1 MELGP
6 YELQIFTSLMVIL
19 GAAVGALLCDFLY
32 GRQEQFR
39 ELTLASQMRPREE
52 RKSAILVTSLFFE
65 EPPVY
70 RAIASAERTALHG
83 ASDAQRISIPPAAQ
97 RGAET
102 DKAVTDK
109 ADSRPASSS
118 FSKVPL
124 PHSRGEAHRPSA
136 SRTLTVRES
145 SAPPV
150 AMQGGRV
157 LAQISEASLPA
168 GFHEV
173 HVLNRLIRDH
183 KPISGL
189 VVSIGVSAANED
201 GKGDIS
207 PVRDL
212 IPSLLGPQDFA
223 CATSPDEYL
232 LIFPDER
239 GAEAQRHLAALAQQL
254 WDFQLNRLSEASILF
269 SWGGLEV
276 HKESIEEA
284 IASASE
290 RMQETRRGRSILAFE
305 THGLRKAV

>member
-6 YELQIFTSLMVIL
+6 YELQIFTSLVVIL

-39 ELTLASQMRPREE
+39 ELTLASQTPRREE

-70 RAIASAERTALHG
+70 RAMGSAERIALHG
-83 ASDAQRISIPPAAQ
+83 ASNTNRISIPPAAQ
-97 RGAET
+97 RGAE
-102 DKAVTDK
+102 TDK

-124 PHSRGEAHRPSA
+124 PHSRGEAHRPAA
-136 SRTLTVRES
+136 SRTLTGKES
-145 SAPPV
+145 TSPV
-150 AMQGGRV
+150 ALHGGRV
-157 LAQISEASLPA
+157 AAQISEASIPT

-189 VVSIGVSAANED
+189 VVSIGVSAANEN
-201 GKGDIS
+201 GKDDIS
-207 PVRDL
+207 PVRGL
-212 IPSLLGPQDFA
+212 IPSLLGPGDFA
-223 CATSPDEYL
+223 CAISPDEYL
-232 LIFPDER
+232 LIFPGER
-239 GAEAQRHLAALAQQL
+239 GAPAQRHLAALAQQL
-254 WDFQLNRLSEASILF
+254 WDFQLNSLSQASILF

-276 HKESIEEA
+276 HNESIEEA

-305 THGLRKAV
+305 TQGLRKAV